1 MSVVQSAARLRLASL
16 ALKYTLSVP
25 KHHGGILLA
34 CSLAIACAR
43 GESRPAS
50 KDSPAGDAIPID
62 ATLISTIP
70 VRARPALRENS
81 AAVMSVSQPGVLFT
95 INDSGNEPVLFALDT
110 AGNDRGAW
118 VVRGARND
126 DWEAAALGPC
136 GPATR
141 GDDPARAL
149 DDRQEIPGATAHCLY
164 IGDVGDNA
172 ATRPSR
178 VIYRVPEPRA
188 GASGYNGSLAAE
200 RVRFRYADGPHDVEA
215 LWVGSDG
222 TTWLMTKRRLDAP
235 DGTRRP
241 ALIFALDADAWQR
254 PDSTATARLVD
265 SIPVVPGSAP
275 GRMITDAALSS
286 DGKQLAVRT
295 YIEVFTFDAD
305 PATGRVAS
313 GAPTSVCGITGLRQR
328 QGEGVTWLGT
338 SGWLLLTSEG
348 HRSPMHIISCGPP
361 LRPS

>member
-1 MSVVQSAARLRLASL
+1 MTRD
-16 ALKYTLSVP
+16 LKYPISVP
-25 KHHGGILLA
+25 RPRDGILLA
-34 CSLAIACAR
+34 CCLVIACAR
-43 GESRPAS
+43 GESRPAGNVS
-50 KDSPAGDAIPID
+50 RAQESTGIN
-62 ATLISTIP
+62 ATVISTIS

-141 GDDPARAL
+141 GDDGGKAR
-149 DDRQEIPGATAHCLY
+149 DGRQEIPGATAHCLY

-188 GASGYNGSLAAE
+188 GAAGTNGSLTAE
-200 RVRFRYADGPHDVEA
+200 RVTFRYSDGPHDVEA
-215 LWVGSDG
+215 LWVGRDG

-241 ALIFALDADAWQR
+241 ARIFALDARAWRR
-254 PDSTATARLVD
+254 PDSLATARLVD
-265 SIPVVPGSAP
+265 SIAVVPGSAP
-275 GRMITDAALSS
+275 GRMITDAALSF
-286 DGKQLAVRT
+286 DGTRLAVRT
-295 YIEVFTFDAD
+295 YAEVFIFDAD

-313 GAPTSVCGITGLRQR
+313 DTPASACGITGLRQR
-328 QGEGVTWLGT
+328 QGEGITWLGT

-348 HRSPMHIISCGPP
+348 QRAPMHVISCGPP